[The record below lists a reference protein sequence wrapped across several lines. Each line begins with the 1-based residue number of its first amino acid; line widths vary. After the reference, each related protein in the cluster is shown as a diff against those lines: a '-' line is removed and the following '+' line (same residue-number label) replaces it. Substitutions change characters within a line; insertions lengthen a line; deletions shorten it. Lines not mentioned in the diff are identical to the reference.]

1 MFEDSFANKS
11 KQSVA
16 KLDED
21 DLMAEARRVSK
32 EAMPD
37 RNKLFLLPDEMEEK
51 KAEIKKAEQAQI
63 NYGGSVD
70 EEVHK
75 DLQSKYEGLLSL
87 YGEQEKKTAFQ
98 DAKIVALQDELKDAL
113 KNVAEKD

>member
-11 KQSVA
+11 KQQSVA

-37 RNKLFLLPDEMEEK
+37 RKKLFLLPDEMEEK
-51 KAEIKKAEQAQI
+51 KAEIAKAEQ
-63 NYGGSVD
+63 N
-70 EEVHK
+70 
-75 DLQSKYEGLLSL
+75 
-87 YGEQEKKTAFQ
+87 
-98 DAKIVALQDELKDAL
+98 
-113 KNVAEKD
+113 

>member
-11 KQSVA
+11 KQSVV

-51 KAEIKKAEQAQI
+51 KAQI
-63 NYGGSVD
+63 
-70 EEVHK
+70 
-75 DLQSKYEGLLSL
+75 
-87 YGEQEKKTAFQ
+87 
-98 DAKIVALQDELKDAL
+98 
-113 KNVAEKD
+113 